1 MTGGHY
7 TVRSFTKCYLSV
19 QIEEEEVWW
28 GEDGKE
34 KQNAW
39 SALLEKPEGK
49 RPCDRMGRCELD

>member
-1 MTGGHY
+1 
-7 TVRSFTKCYLSV
+7 LSV